1 MGLADGERAR
11 CQQVQR
17 ASCYVVSKRV
27 RTIPLSIKAMIVL
40 SDHRARMEREGYAV
54 DEMALVFGKTGTK
67 ACVVGRD
74 EAAAV
79 EPNDW

>member
-1 MGLADGERAR
+1 
-11 CQQVQR
+11 
-17 ASCYVVSKRV
+17 
-27 RTIPLSIKAMIVL
+27 MIVL